1 MPSSAARTLT
11 MSPEDYFEWE
21 TSQLERHEYH
31 FGEVFPMS
39 GGTSA
44 HAEIIVA
51 LTVALGAELR
61 GTEYKVRSE
70 AMRVQISGD
79 EYVYP
84 DLSVTRGDGTFRTIR
99 RITLL
104 DPVLIVEVLSPSTRS
119 YDYGEKL
126 ALYRSVESVEE
137 VLLVDSQR
145 RRVEVVR
152 RTDDGWTLSGAL
164 EDAIPLRSVG
174 VALEVDELYRDVTG
188 LDDA

>member
-1 MPSSAARTLT
+1 MPVVAPRTLT

-21 TSQLERHEYH
+21 ASQTERHEFH

-44 HAEIIVA
+44 HAEIII
-51 LTVALGAELR
+51 ALGSLLYAELR

-84 DLSVTRGDGTFRTIR
+84 DLSVTRGPGTFRSTR
-99 RITLL
+99 KITLL

-126 ALYRSVESVEE
+126 ALYRSVED

-145 RRVEVVR
+145 RHVEVVR

-164 EDAIPLRSVG
+164 EGVASLRSVG
-174 VALEVDELYRDVTG
+174 VDLEVEDLYRDVTG
-188 LDDA
+188 FEDA